1 MRDALTAWAE
11 DDFPKVAT
19 LAPLAVEHLGKAVL
33 WNESPALLVP
43 LSQDAEA
50 SLFILVERPDLDAP
64 RLRTIGLKLVLSRVE
79 MLLGGLPIDAKQ
91 RTRMVDTRNG
101 AVHVGSAAQSRYVLI
116 DALSLCTVLL
126 ARLHTGPDSFYG
138 DHKSNAEGLLQENRT
153 EVEHQVAAKR
163 ARARMLLNR
172 LEQELTP
179 DEFTEVIDSR
189 ASAAE
194 YDIDPSHFGIHEN
207 VYSIGHPCP
216 ECRSVGRLIGDVD
229 VTHEVEVEYEQ
240 IAEEDFAVHK
250 GAEHYFIDLI
260 PSAFAC
266 NVCKLTLHGQ
276 QEMAACSLP
285 CTRMDVQ
292 DYQLGPHFDPRMA
305 AGNAWE

>member
-33 WNESPALLVP
+33 WNASPALLVP

-50 SLFILVERPDLDAP
+50 SLFILVEQPDLDAP
-64 RLRTIGLKLVLSRVE
+64 RLRTIGLKLVLTRVE
-79 MLLGGLPIDAKQ
+79 MLLGALPIDAKQ

-116 DALSLCTVLL
+116 DALSLCQVLL
-126 ARLHTGPDSFYG
+126 ARLQMGSDSFYG
-138 DHKSNAEGLLQENRT
+138 DHKLNADGLLQAKRT
-153 EVEHQVAAKR
+153 EVDHQVAAKR

-172 LEQELTP
+172 LQQELTP

-189 ASAAE
+189 AGAAE
-194 YDIDPSHFGIHEN
+194 YEIDPSHFGIHEDM
-207 VYSIGHPCP
+207 YSIGHPCP
-216 ECRSVGRLIGDVD
+216 ECGSVGRLIGDVD

-240 IAEEDFAVHK
+240 VDEEDFVVHH
-250 GAEHYFIDLI
+250 GAEYYLIDLI

-276 QEMAACSLP
+276 QEMAACNLP

-292 DYQLGPHFDPRMA
+292 EYQLGPQFDPRMA
-305 AGNAWE
+305 AGNV